1 MNPAIQIREGLAA
14 MDFARVQAWLAATY
28 WQPGVTREVVEQ
40 QARNSALV
48 IGAFT
53 LAGMQVG
60 YARVVSD
67 KSRFGYLCDVV
78 VDEAHRGKG
87 IGRAMVQF
95 ALNHPEH
102 STVTTWTLKTRDAH
116 GVYSALGFRP
126 ITDPVN
132 RPEAWMALRPAE
144 NPQKAR

>member
-1 MNPAIQIREGLAA
+1 
-14 MDFARVQAWLAATY
+14 MDFARVQVWLAATY
-28 WQPGVTREVVEQ
+28 WQPGVVREVVEH

-53 LAGMQVG
+53 MDGTQVG
-60 YARVVSD
+60 YTRVISD
-67 KSRFGYLCDVV
+67 KLRFGYLCDVV

-87 IGRAMVQF
+87 VGRAMVQF
-95 ALNHPEH
+95 ALKHPEYI
-102 STVTTWTLKTRDAH
+102 TVQDWTLKTRDAH

-132 RPEAWMALRPAE
+132 HPEVWMALRPAA
-144 NPQKAR
+144 NTQQAQ

>member
-1 MNPAIQIREGLAA
+1 MNPNIQIREGFATI
-14 MDFARVQAWLAATY
+14 DCARVQAWLAATY
-28 WQPGVTREVVEQ
+28 WQPGVVRAVVEH

-53 LAGMQVG
+53 PDGLQIG

-95 ALNHPEH
+95 ALKHPEH
-102 STVTTWTLKTRDAH
+102 STVTTWILKTRDAH
-116 GVYSALGFRP
+116 GVYSALEFLP
-126 ITDPVN
+126 ITNPVN
-132 RPEAWMALRPAE
+132 HPEAWMALRPAE

>member
-1 MNPAIQIREGLAA
+1 
-14 MDFARVQAWLAATY
+14 MDFARVQTLLAATY
-28 WQPGVTREVVEQ
+28 WQPGVIREVVEH

-53 LAGMQVG
+53 TDGAQVG

-78 VDEAHRGKG
+78 VDKAHRGKG
-87 IGRAMVQF
+87 VGRAMVQF
-95 ALNHPEH
+95 ALKHPECI
-102 STVTTWTLKTRDAH
+102 TVQDWTLKTRDAH

-132 RPEAWMALRPAE
+132 RPEAWMALRPAA
-144 NPQKAR
+144 NTQ